1 MGIADAVLE
10 TGGCERFGGEA
21 FSLVERRLRAEIG
34 WYVSVGSSAGVLIW
48 DKDSDGRLSARSGR
62 SSSDPDSGHLGE
74 TVCSPPMC
82 QMNRIAP
89 MPTAAAFSV
98 LLFFLA
104 SGSCF

>member
-10 TGGCERFGGEA
+10 TGGCERFGGGA

-62 SSSDPDSGHLGE
+62 SSSDPDSGHPGG
-74 TVCSPPMC
+74 TVCST
-82 QMNRIAP
+82 
-89 MPTAAAFSV
+89 PTYHMIGSTQYAD
-98 LLFFLA
+98 
-104 SGSCF
+104 GSCFSCLVILPCA